1 MMREYRACSVLSAFL
16 AAAFCLLLRVA
27 HAADPFFGA
36 DPAWTLIHEPA
47 VERELKLSPAKSK
60 EFRAVLDQ
68 FDATFFPL
76 RNKPSAE
83 ASQGVANTLAKLT
96 TTLEGMLSD
105 GQLQRLVEIQAR
117 QLGTRALLQPRLME
131 LLDYTPG
138 QKEQLEKVLSETR
151 AATTKLEE
159 QAAKGEP
166 RGPLEKQY
174 AALKASE
181 LKAVLGILSPGQQAT
196 WQRFLGRDFDFANL
210 GQARFKAPE
219 LVDSGEWLNTEQPLT
234 IASLGGKVVVI
245 HFYAFGCI
253 NCIRN
258 FPTYLEWQKRFRSR
272 DVVIVGIHT
281 PETTAEQNTASVRE
295 KANDAGFT
303 FPVLVD
309 REKANWN
316 AWGNSM
322 WPSVYLIDKRGY
334 LSHFW
339 PGELKWEG
347 ATGDKWMQDRIEEL
361 LVEPSPVVDR
371 P

>member
-131 LLDYTPG
+131 
-138 QKEQLEKVLSETR
+138 
-151 AATTKLEE
+151 
-159 QAAKGEP
+159 
-166 RGPLEKQY
+166 
-174 AALKASE
+174 
-181 LKAVLGILSPGQQAT
+181 SPGA
-196 WQRFLGRDFDFANL
+196 
-210 GQARFKAPE
+210 
-219 LVDSGEWLNTEQPLT
+219 
-234 IASLGGKVVVI
+234 
-245 HFYAFGCI
+245 
-253 NCIRN
+253 
-258 FPTYLEWQKRFRSR
+258 
-272 DVVIVGIHT
+272 
-281 PETTAEQNTASVRE
+281 
-295 KANDAGFT
+295 
-303 FPVLVD
+303 
-309 REKANWN
+309 
-316 AWGNSM
+316 
-322 WPSVYLIDKRGY
+322 
-334 LSHFW
+334 
-339 PGELKWEG
+339 
-347 ATGDKWMQDRIEEL
+347 
-361 LVEPSPVVDR
+361 
-371 P
+371 